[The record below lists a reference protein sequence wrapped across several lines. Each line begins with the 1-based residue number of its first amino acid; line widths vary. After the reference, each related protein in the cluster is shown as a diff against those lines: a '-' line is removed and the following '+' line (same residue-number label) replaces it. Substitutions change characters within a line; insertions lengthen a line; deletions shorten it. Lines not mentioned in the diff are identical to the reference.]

1 MLSEA
6 LELAKKNEV
15 KGLPK
20 MAAIISKRKRIIS
33 TGVNQRKTHPLMQRF
48 TDNHLKV
55 HLHAEIDAIKNAL
68 KTHRESELKG
78 AEIFVARVMKSG
90 QRGIAKPC
98 AVCQRAL
105 DEFGITGV
113 YWTEYE

>member
-6 LELAKKNEV
+6 LELARKNEV
-15 KGLPK
+15 VGLPQ
-20 MAAIISKRKRIIS
+20 MGAIIYKDKKILATGINSK
-33 TGVNQRKTHPLMQRF
+33 KTHPLMQRF

-55 HLHAEIDAIKNAL
+55 CLHAEMDAIKNVL
-68 KTHRESELKG
+68 RKNSPKILKG
-78 AEIFVARVMKSG
+78 ASIFVARVMKNG

-98 AVCQRAL
+98 TVCQKAL
-105 DEFGITGV
+105 EHYGIEAV